1 MSIVGNSYFDDI
13 APATKYKIENSD
25 ITEDHNHYTVL
36 PQKIKMGPI
45 DVRESTYNDPGMT
58 TVMHS
63 ENTNMHDPI
72 IYIYK
77 LSV

>member
-25 ITEDHNHYTVL
+25 ITEDHNHHTVL

-45 DVRESTYNDPGMT
+45 EKYSK
-58 TVMHS
+58 TV
-63 ENTNMHDPI
+63 
-72 IYIYK
+72 IYYIF
-77 LSV
+77 LRQLILLADFGSLV